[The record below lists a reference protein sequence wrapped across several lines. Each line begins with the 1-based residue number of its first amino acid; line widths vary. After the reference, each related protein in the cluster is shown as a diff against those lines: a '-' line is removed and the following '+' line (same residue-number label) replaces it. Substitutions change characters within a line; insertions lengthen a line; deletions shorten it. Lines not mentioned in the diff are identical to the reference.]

1 MAKEKWGPS
10 QKRDTAEGRKEEV
23 IEKDESGGGHFA
35 TRQRAN
41 DFLRLMR
48 SLPDPDPILR
58 QMGRGITALQELL
71 TDSHLESVWSIR
83 CSATSGAQWFC
94 SAGGDGA
101 KEKEAAQVFAEQL
114 GSLDIPRIIEEMMDA
129 VAYGYSP
136 LEVIWFPDK
145 GRWGIGDILGK
156 PPQWFEFDQEN
167 RLVFRSGV
175 IGTEMLPEN
184 RFLIARHRPSYANP
198 YGVKVF
204 SKCYWP
210 VTFKK
215 NGFRWWTVFVEKYGG
230 AFMYGKYPSNVDKT
244 YKAELLTALDKMI
257 ADAVAIVPSDSEITI
272 DSLANK
278 GGGSLVHK
286 EYIEACNKE
295 ISKAVLGETLT
306 TDIGN
311 TGSYAAAQ
319 AHNLVRQELAEAD
332 RRRISTCFNRL
343 AAVWTFYNYGAGVMP
358 PAFEFIKDEDLQAE
372 RAKRDKDMYSFGWR
386 PTRRYIIREYEMGEE
401 DFNLAESAAPGMQN
415 GTAARRF
422 TSCPCGCGAIHGGG
436 TIAKHDFFQD
446 YKPSLF
452 ASKEEK
458 QKAKDYR
465 LMNGFAKQML
475 EAGQDEIDKAIEV
488 YADALGTVDDYG
500 DASEALLSAFNK
512 RSLDDFTSVI
522 DELRFAAQG
531 IGEASEGGRHA

>member
-1 MAKEKWGPS
+1 MAEKWGPS
-10 QKRDTAEGRKEEV
+10 RKPDAAEGRKEEV

-48 SLPDPDPILR
+48 TLSDPDPILR
-58 QMGRGITALQELL
+58 KMGRGITALQELL
-71 TDSHLESVWSIR
+71 TDSHLESVWSVR
-83 CSATSGAQWFC
+83 CSAASGAQWFC
-94 SAGGDGA
+94 SAGGEGA

-136 LEVIWFPDK
+136 LEVIWVPDN
-145 GRWGIGDILGK
+145 GRWGIGDIVGK

-167 RLVFRSGV
+167 RLVFRTGV

-230 AFMYGKYPSNVDKT
+230 AFMYGKYPSNAGEQ
-244 YKAELLTALDKMI
+244 YKAELLSALERMI
-257 ADAVAIVPSDSEITI
+257 ADAVAIAPSESEITI

-278 GGGSLVHK
+278 GSVSTVHK
-286 EYIEACNKE
+286 EYIEASNKE
-295 ISKAVLGETLT
+295 ISKAVLGQTLT
-306 TDIGN
+306 TDIGSA
-311 TGSYAAAQ
+311 GSYAAAQ
-319 AHNLVRQELAEAD
+319 AHNLVRQDLAAAD

-343 AAVWTFYNYGAGVMP
+343 AAVWTFYNYGADVLP
-358 PAFEFIKDEDLQAE
+358 PSFEFIKDEDLQKDRVE
-372 RAKRDKDMYSFGWR
+372 RDVKLYTIGWR
-386 PTRRYIIREYEMGEE
+386 PKKTYIQREYEIPEE
-401 DFNLAESAAPGMQN
+401 DFDIVESAAQGMQN
-415 GTAARRF
+415 RAAARRF
-422 TSCPCGCGAIHGGG
+422 SSCPCGCGGSIS
-436 TIAKHDFFQD
+436 KHNFFQD
-446 YKPSLF
+446 YTPSVF
-452 ASKEEK
+452 ASKAEK

-465 LMNGFAKQML
+465 LMNEFTKQML
-475 EAGQDEIDKAIEV
+475 EAGQDEIDKSIEA
-488 YADALGTVDDYG
+488 YADALGTVDDYE
-500 DASEALLSAFNK
+500 DAFEALVSAFTK
-512 RSLDDFTSVI
+512 RSLDGLTHSI
-522 DELRFAAQG
+522 DEVRFAAQG
-531 IGEASEGGRHA
+531 IGGRHA